1 MIFTYSPFHAF
12 TVGEI
17 KYKDAICQGEQDAI
31 IERSV
36 WDRVKGEELNC
47 NFNEQIITNLARAFR
62 WQALIDSGKFS
73 NVQFL
78 M

>member
-17 KYKDAICQGEQDAI
+17 KYKDAICQEEQEAI

-36 WDRVKGEELNC
+36 WDRVKERN
-47 NFNEQIITNLARAFR
+47 
-62 WQALIDSGKFS
+62 
-73 NVQFL
+73 
-78 M
+78 